1 MSTMYAEL
9 AERYDR
15 GTLYFGMGKY
25 IEAAHEL
32 EPVVDAEPGHLAA
45 RLLLARA
52 YFHSAQ
58 LRRAEA
64 VLREVIAC
72 APDEAYAYLMLGRT
86 LERQSRHDEAAGP
99 IQIAITMDPALARR

>member
-1 MSTMYAEL
+1 MSIMYAEL
-9 AERYDR
+9 ADRYDC
-15 GTLYFGMGKY
+15 GTLYFGMGKF
-25 IEAAHEL
+25 IDAAREL
-32 EPVVDAEPGHLAA
+32 EPVVEAAPEHLAA

-64 VLREVIAC
+64 ALREVIER

-99 IQIAITMDPALARR
+99 IQIALTMDPALARR

>member
-1 MSTMYAEL
+1 MSTIYAEL
-9 AERYDR
+9 AEQYDR

-25 IEAAHEL
+25 IDAARSL
-32 EPVVDAEPGHLAA
+32 ESVVESAPEHLAA

-58 LRRAEA
+58 LRKAEA
-64 VLREVIAC
+64 ALHDVVAR

-99 IQIAITMDPALARR
+99 IQIALAMDPGLARG